1 MTKSYNF
8 DLLAKNK
15 ERSDM
20 RRLSTI
26 DPDVHLII
34 AISLSMII
42 TFGLHCAMK
51 DVPARA
57 SLFQHVF
64 LDILRV
70 IFLLFRCYCYDLK
83 SKIFI
88 RSQFGGNKFI

>member
-1 MTKSYNF
+1 
-8 DLLAKNK
+8 
-15 ERSDM
+15 M

-26 DPDVHLII
+26 DPNVHLII

-51 DVPARA
+51 DIPARA
-57 SLFQHVF
+57 SLCHHVF
-64 LDILRV
+64 LDILRD

-83 SKIFI
+83 SKILI
-88 RSQFGGNKFI
+88 RYQFGGNKFI